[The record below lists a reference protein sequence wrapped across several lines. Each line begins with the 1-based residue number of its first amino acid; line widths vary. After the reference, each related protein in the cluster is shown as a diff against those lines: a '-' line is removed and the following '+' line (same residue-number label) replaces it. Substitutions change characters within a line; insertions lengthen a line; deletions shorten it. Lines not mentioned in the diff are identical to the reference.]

1 MATKKRASKKRPP
14 QDQLRHVGPST
25 ILTPDEFSKWMTY
38 AVSQDF
44 LTPKRKALLKKM
56 GDRLSRDPALLKH
69 IELILRDYGDEIHRI
84 SPNQTELE
92 KYNFGWF
99 LGKEAQTLVP
109 PAAAAAALAPAAAAL
124 AAAHQG
130 GTEE

>member
-1 MATKKRASKKRPP
+1 LAKKAVSKKRPA
-14 QDQLRHVGPST
+14 QDQTVNVGPST

-38 AVSQDF
+38 AVSKDF
-44 LTPKRKALLKKM
+44 LNPKRKALLKKI
-56 GDRLSRDPALLKH
+56 GDNLSRDPALLKN

-84 SPNQTELE
+84 SPTQKELE

-99 LGKEAQTLVP
+99 IGKEAQTLVP

-130 GTEE
+130 GSEE